1 MLSKKRETENLRKKM
16 IDLMLRAPDHKDN
29 VSCANQGSPI
39 DRLPSAKHYKS
50 VQGPKALPPTNIR
63 EK

>member
-1 MLSKKRETENLRKKM
+1 M